1 MLILRI
7 SAVLTK
13 YSVSDCLKKYL
24 ILY

>member
-7 SAVLTK
+7 FVVLTK

-24 ILY
+24 I